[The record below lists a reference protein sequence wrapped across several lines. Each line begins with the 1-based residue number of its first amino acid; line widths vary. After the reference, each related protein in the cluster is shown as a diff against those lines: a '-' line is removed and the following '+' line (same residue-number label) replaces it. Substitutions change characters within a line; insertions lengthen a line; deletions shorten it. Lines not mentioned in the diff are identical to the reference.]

1 MKTLSLFAIAIMLST
16 SGMAQNTDSSNSI
29 QKNNQWQQNSNQNHR
44 KKSNKM
50 NNHWN
55 NKMDSTGNYDQQ
67 NPNKDMNQPN
77 RKNRM
82 NRQKANKSS
91 VDSI

>member
-1 MKTLSLFAIAIMLST
+1 MKTLSLFAIAIMFAT

-29 QKNNQWQQNSNQNHR
+29 QKNNQWQQNPDQNHR

-91 VDSI
+91 IDSI